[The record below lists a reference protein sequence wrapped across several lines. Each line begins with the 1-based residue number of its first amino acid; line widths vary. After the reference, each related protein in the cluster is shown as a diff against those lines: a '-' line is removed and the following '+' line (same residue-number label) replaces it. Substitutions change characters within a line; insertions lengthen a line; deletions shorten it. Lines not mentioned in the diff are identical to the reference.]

1 MLLIQLL
8 TDKTHIKIIICT
20 FAALKIKKM
29 ATERNSKGQFEKGRA
44 KTGGKQ
50 KGYESPIKKEFREL
64 CADFSREAWED
75 FMEAWYK
82 CEPKDKV
89 STFIKILEFNCPKL
103 QTVTLDDKREIHNA
117 LTEKLRQMSEEE
129 G

>member
-1 MLLIQLL
+1 MHQNIL
-8 TDKTHIKIIICT
+8 DM
-20 FAALKIKKM
+20 AAD
-29 ATERNSKGQFEKGRA
+29 RNTKGQFEKGRT

-50 KGYESPIKKEFREL
+50 KGYESPITKEFREL

-75 FMEAWYK
+75 FLVAWNR

-89 STFIKILEFNCPKL
+89 TSFIKILEFNCPKL

>member
-1 MLLIQLL
+1 MCRIVS
-8 TDKTHIKIIICT
+8 T
-20 FAALKIKKM
+20 FASYLVKDM
-29 ATERNSKGQFEKGRA
+29 ATDRNSKGQFEKGRP

-64 CADFSREAWED
+64 CADFTRDAWDD
-75 FMEAWYK
+75 FMAAWYK

-89 STFIKILEFNCPKL
+89 STFIKMLEFNCPKL
-103 QTVTLDDKREIHNA
+103 QTVTLEDKREIANE

>member
-1 MLLIQLL
+1 MQNNYYLC
-8 TDKTHIKIIICT
+8 TKIV
-20 FAALKIKKM
+20 KSM
-29 ATERNSKGQFEKGRA
+29 AVDRNTKGQFEKGRA
-44 KTGGKQ
+44 KTGGKK
-50 KGYESPIKKEFREL
+50 KGYESPINKEFREL
-64 CADFSREAWED
+64 CADFSREAWDD

-89 STFIKILEFNCPKL
+89 ASFIKILEFNCPKL
-103 QTVTLDDKREIHNA
+103 QTVTLDDKREVHNA

>member
-1 MLLIQLL
+1 MQQNNFIM
-8 TDKTHIKIIICT
+8 
-20 FAALKIKKM
+20 AAD
-29 ATERNSKGQFEKGRA
+29 RNTKGQFEKGRA

-50 KGYESPIKKEFREL
+50 KGYESPITKEFREL
-64 CADFSREAWED
+64 CADFTREAWED
-75 FMEAWYK
+75 FLIAWNK

-89 STFIKILEFNCPKL
+89 TSFIKILEFNCPKL
-103 QTVTLDDKREIHNA
+103 QTVTLDDKREVHNA

>member
-1 MLLIQLL
+1 MPNNCYLC
-8 TDKTHIKIIICT
+8 TKIVKEM
-20 FAALKIKKM
+20 AADR
-29 ATERNSKGQFEKGRA
+29 TSKGQFEKGRP

-50 KGYESPIKKEFREL
+50 KGYESPITKEFREL
-64 CADFSREAWED
+64 CADFSRGAWED

-89 STFIKILEFNCPKL
+89 ATFIKILEFNCPKL
-103 QTVTLDDKREIHNA
+103 QTVTLDDKREVHNA

>member
-1 MLLIQLL
+1 
-8 TDKTHIKIIICT
+8 
-20 FAALKIKKM
+20 M
-29 ATERNSKGQFEKGRA
+29 ATERNSKGQFEKWRA

-64 CADFSREAWED
+64 CADFSRDAWED

-103 QTVTLDDKREIHNA
+103 QTVTLDDKREVHNA

-129 G
+129 GWFFFRKILDK

>member
-1 MLLIQLL
+1 M
-8 TDKTHIKIIICT
+8 
-20 FAALKIKKM
+20 AAD
-29 ATERNSKGQFEKGRA
+29 RNTKGQFEKGRT

-50 KGYESPIKKEFREL
+50 KGYESPITKEFREL

-89 STFIKILEFNCPKL
+89 ATFIKILEFNYRPSL
-103 QTVTLDDKREIHNA
+103 
-117 LTEKLRQMSEEE
+117 LTISVRFTMPSPRS
-129 G
+129 

>member
-1 MLLIQLL
+1 MQSNSLE
-8 TDKTHIKIIICT
+8 
-20 FAALKIKKM
+20 KM
-29 ATERNSKGQFEKGRA
+29 AADRNTKGQFEKGRA

-50 KGYESPIKKEFREL
+50 KGYESPITKEFREL
-64 CADFSREAWED
+64 CAAFTREAWDD
-75 FMEAWYK
+75 FLIAWNK

-89 STFIKILEFNCPKL
+89 TSFIKILEINCPKL
-103 QTVTLDDKREIHNA
+103 QNVTLDDKREVHNT

>member
-1 MLLIQLL
+1 MQSNSLE
-8 TDKTHIKIIICT
+8 
-20 FAALKIKKM
+20 KM
-29 ATERNSKGQFEKGRA
+29 AADRNTKGQFEKGRA

-50 KGYESPIKKEFREL
+50 KGYESPITKEFREL
-64 CADFSREAWED
+64 CAAFTREAWDD
-75 FMEAWYK
+75 FLIAWNK

-89 STFIKILEFNCPKL
+89 TSFIKILEFNCPKL
-103 QTVTLDDKREIHNA
+103 QNVTLDDKREVHNT

>member
-1 MLLIQLL
+1 MHQN
-8 TDKTHIKIIICT
+8 IKEM
-20 FAALKIKKM
+20 AAD
-29 ATERNSKGQFEKGRA
+29 RNTKGQFEKGRA

-50 KGYESPIKKEFREL
+50 KGYESPITKEFREL
-64 CADFSREAWED
+64 CADFSREAWDD
-75 FMEAWYK
+75 FMSAWYK

-89 STFIKILEFNCPKL
+89 ATFIKILEFNCPKL
-103 QTVTLDDKREIHNA
+103 QTVTLDDKREVHNA

>member
-1 MLLIQLL
+1 MCRIVR
-8 TDKTHIKIIICT
+8 T
-20 FAALKIKKM
+20 FPSYLVNDM
-29 ATERNSKGQFEKGRA
+29 ATDRNSKGQFEKGRA
-44 KTGGKQ
+44 KSGGKQ

-75 FMEAWYK
+75 FMAAWYK

-89 STFIKILEFNCPKL
+89 TTFIKILEFNCPKL
-103 QTVTLDDKREIHNA
+103 QNVTLEDKREVHNA